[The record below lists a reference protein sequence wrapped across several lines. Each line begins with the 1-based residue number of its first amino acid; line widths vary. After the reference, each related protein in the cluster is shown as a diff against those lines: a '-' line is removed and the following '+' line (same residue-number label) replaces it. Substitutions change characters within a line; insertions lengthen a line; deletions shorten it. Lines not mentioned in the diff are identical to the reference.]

1 MLKKTLIKVLSV
13 DHSRQL
19 RREQLHD
26 FERFKALSL
35 WRRLRNFLELSK
47 ARKIDDEKMRLVI
60 ILFFIGGFWIASK
73 LKTIFKQKADK
84 IRLLNS
90 R

>member
-1 MLKKTLIKVLSV
+1 
-13 DHSRQL
+13 
-19 RREQLHD
+19 
-26 FERFKALSL
+26 
-35 WRRLRNFLELSK
+35 LRNFLELSK
-47 ARKIDDEKMRLVI
+47 ARKIDGEKMRLVI